1 MYACS
6 LSSPSWP
13 SSVRSVPW
21 LYATA
26 LTLAVTSA
34 TSETTSEH
42 RRGVALCL
50 LSAVGFGLMAVF
62 AKKAY
67 RDDVSVLTLLS
78 VRFAIAACAFWAIVA
93 LRRARGVASPIPGRS
108 VVLTG
113 LALGAIGYAAQS
125 GGYFGALTRIDASL
139 TALLLYVYP
148 ALVFVGAVALGRDR
162 VDRRRIV
169 ALLLATGGAALV
181 LAGTGTGDLD
191 ALGVALG
198 LGAAVAYAVYILVAD
213 RVVTRIDPF
222 LISALIATGAAATLW
237 TAGLVSGTL
246 DLHFQAAGWAWIV
259 GLALAST
266 VLPISAFLAGL
277 PKVGPSTASIVSTV
291 EPMVSVA
298 MAMLWFGERLGLVQ
312 VAGGALVLA
321 AVVLLA
327 VKVGSRVPP
336 IDPAAPA
343 SARALASQPARG

>member
-1 MYACS
+1 
-6 LSSPSWP
+6 
-13 SSVRSVPW
+13 VPW

-26 LTLAVTSA
+26 LTPAVTSA
-34 TSETTSEH
+34 TSRYPQH

-62 AKKAY
+62 AKEAY
-67 RDDVSVLTLLS
+67 ARDVSVLTLLA
-78 VRFAIAACAFWAIVA
+78 VRFTLAAGAFWAIVA
-93 LRRARGVASPIPGRS
+93 ARRARRPSAARPTRRTIIA
-108 VVLTG
+108 G

-148 ALVFVGAVALGRDR
+148 ALVFLGALALGRDHI
-162 VDRRRIV
+162 DRRRIV
-169 ALLLATGGAALV
+169 ALVLATGGAALV
-181 LAGTGTGDLD
+181 LAGSGTGDLD

-198 LGAAVAYAVYILVAD
+198 LAAAVAYSVYILVAD
-213 RVVTRIDPF
+213 HVVVGIDAF
-222 LISALIATGAAATLW
+222 LLSALIATGAASTLW
-237 TAGLVSGTL
+237 TAGLVSGSL
-246 DLHFQAAGWAWIV
+246 DLGFAPAGWGWIM

-266 VLPISAFLAGL
+266 VLPISAFLVGL
-277 PKVGPSTASIVSTV
+277 PKVGPATASIVSTV
-291 EPMVSVA
+291 EPIVSVA
-298 MAMLWFGERLGLVQ
+298 MAMLWFDERLGLIQ

-327 VKVGSRVPP
+327 VKVSSRASA

-343 SARALASQPARG
+343 TARALASEPARG